1 VPSGRETQAA
11 ERTGLARERS
21 ALSFLFIGALLATHT
36 HVWLGVSAGLLVGA
50 LGVRARSPRDLAI
63 ATGLAALTAVVI
75 VIA

>member
-1 VPSGRETQAA
+1 VPSAPETQAA

-21 ALSFLFIGALLATHT
+21 ALAFLFIAALLATHT

-50 LGVRARSPRDLAI
+50 LGVRARNPRDLAI
-63 ATGLAALTAVVI
+63 ATLLAALTAAVI